1 MAKPLIVL
9 IERNRR
15 PEVASGR
22 GQAAGF
28 AEHLRRRYEV
38 VSVPSGKQALQ
49 VALARTPHAVILDAI
64 SLKTTGERIARSIK
78 EALPRV
84 PLIHL
89 VQAPPAQMDS
99 PAEIVLKDEFTW
111 RKLINAIER
120 LTQTPSDD
128 QLLSCGPFVMDI
140 ARRVLVA
147 NGQEY
152 PLTPKLALLV
162 EMFFR
167 HPGQILDRKT
177 LMNTVWQTNY
187 LGDTR
192 TLDVH
197 VRWIRRYI
205 EVDAGHP
212 RYLKTVRG
220 VGYRLDIEPE
230 RAPKE
235 EAAQDANA
243 VEQKVEAA
251 PRMLTTAR

>member
-1 MAKPLIVL
+1 MAKPLVVL

-15 PEVASGR
+15 SEVASGR
-22 GQAAGF
+22 GQTGSF
-28 AEHLRRRYEV
+28 SDQLRRRYEV
-38 VSVPSGKQALQ
+38 VSVPSGKQALL
-49 VALARTPHAVILDAI
+49 VGLETTPHVIVLDAI
-64 SLKTTGERIARSIK
+64 SLKTTGERIARSLK
-78 EALPRV
+78 DALPKV

-89 VQAPPAQMDS
+89 VHEPPVGMDS

-128 QLLSCGPFVMDI
+128 QLLPCGPFVMDM
-140 ARRVLVA
+140 ARRVLIVH
-147 NGQEY
+147 GQEFQ
-152 PLTPKLALLV
+152 LTPKLSLLV
-162 EMFFR
+162 EMFFK

-177 LMNTVWQTNY
+177 LMNSVWQTDY

-212 RYLKTVRG
+212 AYLKTVRG
-220 VGYRLDIEPE
+220 VGYRLDI
-230 RAPKE
+230 APVTDAAKDKT
-235 EAAQDANA
+235 EAESPL
-243 VEQKVEAA
+243 VVT
-251 PRMLTTAR
+251 PAR

>member
-1 MAKPLIVL
+1 MTKSLVVL

-15 PEVASGR
+15 SEVASGR

-28 AEHLRRRYEV
+28 AEHLRKRYEV

-49 VALARTPHAVILDAI
+49 VGLARTPDVIILDAI
-64 SLKTTGERIARSIK
+64 SLKTTGERIARSLK

-89 VQAPPAQMDS
+89 VQDPPADMDS

-120 LTQTPSDD
+120 LLQTPSDD
-128 QLLSCGPFVMDI
+128 QLLSCGPFVMDM
-140 ARRVLVA
+140 ARRVLIA

-167 HPGQILDRKT
+167 HPGQVLDRKT
-177 LMNTVWQTNY
+177 LMNTVWQTDY

-212 RYLKTVRG
+212 TYLKTVRG
-220 VGYRLDIEPE
+220 VGYRLEIAGEEKLKEKALQD
-230 RAPKE
+230 ADAGDTKVE
-235 EAAQDANA
+235 EAQ
-243 VEQKVEAA
+243 
-251 PRMLTTAR
+251 RMLTSAR